1 MATRGMAKDAKRP
14 ARSRK
19 PDRTM
24 TRPRRGPADLTRLP
38 ITLDL
43 RGLSVAEGVR
53 AALSVA
59 IIMAASAVIDL
70 PLLREAALAAL
81 LTCICDPG
89 GPVRRRVPVLLG
101 FSLLGAA
108 VTGGFGLLR
117 GYGLPVALPLGML
130 GLFCASFARVY
141 GQAPQQLSGLLGV
154 VMVLSLDRALPDLA
168 TAVAVAGAFLGGG
181 LWAALL
187 TLVIWR
193 LHPYLPA
200 RRAVAETYGALALL
214 VADLLALLRAGT
226 LDDAAWETHARAHRR
241 AVREAIETARTVV
254 LDTLRAR
261 GAASNRATQS
271 LIRLEAADQIFGALI
286 ALSEL
291 LEHADAAERAAVLPM
306 LRRLRPLL
314 ILLGQVIVTDDPAAP
329 PRIGRAVDA
338 LEAGRAALPADDAL
352 QSIIDRIVERLRIAQ
367 TLAVPSNFVP
377 GTDTTGRRAP
387 AGARLRAR
395 LIQPLRANFTW
406 RSAALR
412 HALRAALVAA
422 PALAFTMLWFTP
434 YDHWLTITII
444 ATMQPYFALTYAR
457 AIERVLGTLAGGLVA
472 ALVGLVCTTPLAMA
486 AAMFPLAIGAFAV
499 RRVSLGLF
507 LTALTPLIVLL
518 VEIGEPDTSQWL
530 IAATRAGFTVIG
542 GVLAMVAC
550 FVLWPSRERLVEEA
564 RDAIGAHSH
573 YAEAALAHLLDGTP
587 TAVVDAAR
595 REAGVTSNS
604 LEATINRAL
613 NEPRATG
620 RAQLESVL
628 VIDAALRR
636 LAGRL
641 SAMQLDPELA
651 QGMVPKGKE
660 GSPLM
665 AERTVA
671 LAAWRDWIGGSMR
684 ALAEGKASL
693 LPRPGF
699 PASDAVARIARQI
712 ELMAGVLARDAP

>member
-1 MATRGMAKDAKRP
+1 
-14 ARSRK
+14 
-19 PDRTM
+19 
-24 TRPRRGPADLTRLP
+24 
-38 ITLDL
+38 
-43 RGLSVAEGVR
+43 
-53 AALSVA
+53 
-59 IIMAASAVIDL
+59 MAASAVVDW
-70 PLLREAALAAL
+70 PPLREAALAAL

-89 GPVRRRVPVLLG
+89 GPMRRRVPVLLG

-108 VTGGFGLLR
+108 VTAGFGLLR
-117 GYGLPVALPLGML
+117 GFGLPVALPLGVF

-141 GQAPQQLSGLLGV
+141 GQAPQQLGGLLGV

-168 TAVAVAGAFLGGG
+168 TAGTLAGAFLGGG
-181 LWAALL
+181 LWATLL

-200 RRAVAETYGALALL
+200 RRAVAEIYRALALL
-214 VADLLALLRAGT
+214 VADLVALLHASST
-226 LDDAAWETHARAHRR
+226 DTAAWEAHARSHRR
-241 AVREAIETARTVV
+241 TVREAIETAREVV
-254 LDTLRAR
+254 LHTLRAR

-291 LEHADAAERAAVLPM
+291 LEHADTAERAASMRL

-314 ILLGQVIVTDDPAAP
+314 IVLGRAIVTDDPAAP
-329 PRIGRAVDA
+329 PRIGRAIDA
-338 LEAGRAALPADDAL
+338 LTANHAALPPDDAL
-352 QSIIDRIVERLRIAQ
+352 RPIVDRIVERLRMTQ
-367 TLAVPSNFVP
+367 TLAVPANFAP
-377 GTDTTGRRAP
+377 GTVAVDRRGP
-387 AGARLRAR
+387 LGARVRGA
-395 LIQPLRANFTW
+395 LIQPVLANLDW

-457 AIERVLGTLAGGLVA
+457 AIERVLGTLLGGLVA
-472 ALVGLVCTTPLAMA
+472 ALVGLVCTTPLAIA
-486 AAMFPLAIGAFAV
+486 VAMFPLAIAAFAV
-499 RRVSLGLF
+499 RGVSLGLF

-518 VEIGEPDTSQWL
+518 VEIGQPDTSEWM
-530 IAATRAGFTVIG
+530 IAAMRAGFTVIG
-542 GVLAMVAC
+542 GGLALAAC
-550 FVLWPSRERLVEEA
+550 FLLWPSREVARLAEEA
-564 RDAIGAHSH
+564 RGAIGAHGR

-587 TAVVDAAR
+587 AGALDAAR

-613 NEPRATG
+613 NEPNAAG
-620 RAQLESVL
+620 RPRLESVL

-641 SAMQLDPELA
+641 SAMQLD
-651 QGMVPKGKE
+651 GSVPPAMQLD
-660 GSPLM
+660 GSAPPATTL
-665 AERTVA
+665 RV
-671 LAAWRDWIGGSMR
+671 WRDWISVSMS

-693 LPRPGF
+693 LPRPTL
-699 PASDAVARIARQI
+699 PAGDAVARIAGQI
-712 ELMAGVLARDAP
+712 ELMAGASQRLAV

>member
-1 MATRGMAKDAKRP
+1 MP
-14 ARSRK
+14 ARDTTTYGRRPVHVGK
-19 PDRTM
+19 PDPKKNR
-24 TRPRRGPADLTRLP
+24 RWRGPSDLARLP
-38 ITLDL
+38 IALDL

-108 VTGGFGLLR
+108 VTAGFGLLR
-117 GYGLPVALPLGML
+117 GYGLPVALPLGVL

-141 GQAPQQLSGLLGV
+141 GLAPQQLGGLLGV
-154 VMVLSLDRALPDLA
+154 VIVLSLDRALPDLA
-168 TAVAVAGAFLGGG
+168 TAGAVAGAFLGGG
-181 LWAALL
+181 LWATLL

-193 LHPYLPA
+193 LHPYLPV
-200 RRAVAETYGALALL
+200 RRAVAGIYGALGLL
-214 VADLLALLRAGT
+214 VADLLVLLRAGT
-226 LDDAAWETHARAHRR
+226 LDDAAWEAHARAHRR
-241 AVREAIETARTVV
+241 AARAAIETARTVV

-271 LIRLEAADQIFGALI
+271 LIRLEAGDQIFGALI

-291 LEHADAAERAAVLPM
+291 LEHADTAERAAVLPM

-314 ILLGQVIVTDDPAAP
+314 ILLGRVIVTDDPAAS

-338 LEAGRAALPADDAL
+338 LEADRAALPADDAL
-352 QSIIDRIVERLRIAQ
+352 QSIIDRIIERLRIAQ
-367 TLAVPSNFVP
+367 TLAVPANFAP

-387 AGARLRAR
+387 GGARLHAR
-395 LIQPLRANFTW
+395 LIEPLRANFTW

-444 ATMQPYFALTYAR
+444 ATMQPYFALTYAS
-457 AIERVLGTLAGGLVA
+457 AIERVLGTLVGGLAA

-486 AAMFPLAIGAFAV
+486 VAMFPLAIGAFAV
-499 RRVSLGLF
+499 RRVSLALF
-507 LTALTPLIVLL
+507 LAALTPLVVLL
-518 VEIGEPDTSQWL
+518 VEIGEPDTSEWL
-530 IAATRAGFTVIG
+530 IAAMRAGFTVIG

-550 FVLWPSRERLVEEA
+550 FVLWPSRERLLEEA
-564 RDAIGAHSH
+564 RDAIGAHSR
-573 YAEAALAHLLDGTP
+573 YAEAALAYLLDSTP
-587 TAVVDAAR
+587 TTVVDAAR

-604 LEATINRAL
+604 LEAAINRAL
-613 NEPRATG
+613 NDPRAAG
-620 RAQLESVL
+620 RAQLEPVL

-651 QGMVPKGKE
+651 QEMVPEGKQRAA
-660 GSPLM
+660 LM
-665 AERTVA
+665 AQRTAA
-671 LAAWRDWIGGSMR
+671 LAAWREWIGGSMR

-693 LPRPGF
+693 PPRPGV
-699 PASDAVARIARQI
+699 PAGDAVLRIARQI
-712 ELMAGVLARDAP
+712 ELMAGALAGDAP